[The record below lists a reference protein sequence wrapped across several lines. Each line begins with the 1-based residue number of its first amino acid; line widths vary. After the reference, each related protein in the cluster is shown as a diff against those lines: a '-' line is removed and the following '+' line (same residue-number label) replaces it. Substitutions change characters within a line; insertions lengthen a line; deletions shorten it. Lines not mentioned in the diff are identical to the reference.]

1 MLKTYKT
8 MELVEYCKCGPICR
22 EIWMLEEAALFWEK
36 LFPCRICRGI
46 WFFGKCAVV
55 LESMRM

>member
-1 MLKTYKT
+1 
-8 MELVEYCKCGPICR
+8 MELVEYCKCGPICC

-46 WFFGKCAVV
+46 WFFGECAVV